1 MCFTCIVVFPP
12 PFLVYVLLLLV
23 YNLQM
28 FRHFIIFNVFVFS
41 DCAIVP
47 CIYSLFVG
55 SLFFGCLPECRP
67 TFVSKKKKQ
76 NKQKKPKNKHILL
89 FSSIYQSS
97 EPHLWLCLSVLFLA
111 PYPADPYAVN
121 MIMWMWRANGNEA
134 SFKNS
139 HVKHVKCS
147 CPRVKTLN
155 VPYLF

>member
-1 MCFTCIVVFPP
+1 MCSFCLFIISKCSGILLFLMYLFSVIVPLCLVFI
-12 PFLVYVLLLLV
+12 VCLLV
-23 YNLQM
+23 LC
-28 FRHFIIFNVFVFS
+28 FL
-41 DCAIVP
+41 AA
-47 CIYSLFVG
+47 
-55 SLFFGCLPECRP
+55 CLNADPLLYLRRKNK
-67 TFVSKKKKQ
+67 TNKKKT
-76 NKQKKPKNKHILL
+76 KNKHILL

-111 PYPADPYAVN
+111 PFPADPYAVN